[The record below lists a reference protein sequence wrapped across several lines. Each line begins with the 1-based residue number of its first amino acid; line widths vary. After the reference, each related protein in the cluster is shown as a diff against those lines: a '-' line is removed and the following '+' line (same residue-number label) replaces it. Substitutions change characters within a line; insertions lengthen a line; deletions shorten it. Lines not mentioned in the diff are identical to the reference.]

1 MTEQNIKIS
10 RNEEIEKKE
19 MTSVSSKLLD
29 ELKNWNEDFTMHG
42 FKNIMKA
49 EYMITRII
57 WILLT
62 KGMVAYSIYCK
73 LFIILFYE
81 IIEKY

>member
-1 MTEQNIKIS
+1 MSEQKTKIS
-10 RNEEIEKKE
+10 RDKEIEKKE
-19 MTSVSSKLLD
+19 GETIGSKLLD

-42 FKNIMKA
+42 FKNIMIA

-73 LFIILFYE
+73 LFIILFYDS
-81 IIEKY
+81 I

>member
-62 KGMVAYSIYCK
+62 KGMVAYSIYFK

>member
-1 MTEQNIKIS
+1 MSEHKTKIS
-10 RNEEIEKKE
+10 RDKEIEKKE
-19 MTSVSSKLLD
+19 GETIGSKLLD

-73 LFIILFYE
+73 LFIIFFYE